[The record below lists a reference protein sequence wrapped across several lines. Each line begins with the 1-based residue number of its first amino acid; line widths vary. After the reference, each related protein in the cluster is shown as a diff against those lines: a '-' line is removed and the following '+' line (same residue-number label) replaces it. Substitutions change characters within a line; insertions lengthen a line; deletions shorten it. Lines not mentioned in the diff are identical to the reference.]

1 MTLRPK
7 GARLWV
13 AAGLAFL
20 ALACGGGEDAPVAAE
35 HVALPIADQEDAVCG
50 MLVRDQSAPRGQVLH
65 RDGSRF
71 YFCSVGDLLVHRA
84 APSPHGRVESGF
96 VEVLDPD
103 EAPGKSH
110 TGEHPWAPIE
120 SAAYVVGVKRPGI
133 MGPPV
138 LVYRDTETA
147 VRVASS
153 HPGARALR
161 FDELVEWWNERQA
174 E

>member
-1 MTLRPK
+1 V
-7 GARLWV
+7 WV
-13 AAGLAFL
+13 ATGLASL
-20 ALACGGGEDAPVAAE
+20 ALACGASEDAPVAAE
-35 HVALPIADQEDAVCG
+35 QAALPIAEQEDAVCG

-71 YFCSVGDLLVHRA
+71 FFCSVGDLLVHRA
-84 APSPHGRVESGF
+84 APSPHGRVEASF

-103 EAPGKSH
+103 EDPATSH
-110 TGEHPWAPIE
+110 TGEHPWSPVENAG
-120 SAAYVVGVKRPGI
+120 YVVGVKRRGI

-147 VRVASS
+147 TRVAES
-153 HPGARALR
+153 HPGARAMR
-161 FDELVEWWNERQA
+161 FDELVTWWTERQA